1 MELEEYKY
9 YKTKILGSLNKLK
22 DKHKEAYTLL
32 KNVENITHSS
42 NDIPLSL
49 IYTSISHI
57 QSNNSKVVNE
67 LEGMIQAL
75 IPKKN
80 TNEEDKTDQ
89 NTSKKDEPKKEP
101 IVKKTEN
108 PNAPLEDEDDF
119 DLDTDDEL
127 E

>member
-57 QSNNSKVVNE
+57 QSNNSKVVKE
-67 LEGMIQAL
+67 LESMIQAL

-89 NTSKKDEPKKEP
+89 NTSKKDESKKEP

>member
-89 NTSKKDEPKKEP
+89 NTSKKDESKKEP